1 MWWGQG
7 HPGAHLGWQRPAVEL
22 GGFALTELREHPLAF
37 HGGLFNPGL
46 DTIRSSVKWA
56 RMTIEQEPFP

>member
-1 MWWGQG
+1 M
-7 HPGAHLGWQRPAVEL
+7 EL